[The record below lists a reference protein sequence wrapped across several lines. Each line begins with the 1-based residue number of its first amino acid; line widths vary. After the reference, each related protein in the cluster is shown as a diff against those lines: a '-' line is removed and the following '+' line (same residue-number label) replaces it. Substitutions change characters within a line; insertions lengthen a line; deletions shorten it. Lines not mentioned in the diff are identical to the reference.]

1 MGGGVAP
8 VERRRRR
15 RRHMHAATPR
25 DAPTGGG
32 AAREPKGHTRP
43 FLWACRQMQGTPAPA
58 RASSRARAMSGKTYV
73 SPYAAAPPGS
83 SAEFMGIDK
92 MLQRR
97 RVEKIAQAEAAR
109 DRLTRFEKLADPNN
123 DEMQRMIKEVRSE
136 ERSVAWH
143 PRPRPG
149 RSPKS
154 ADC

>member
-1 MGGGVAP
+1 
-8 VERRRRR
+8 
-15 RRHMHAATPR
+15 
-25 DAPTGGG
+25 
-32 AAREPKGHTRP
+32 
-43 FLWACRQMQGTPAPA
+43 
-58 RASSRARAMSGKTYV
+58 
-73 SPYAAAPPGS
+73 
-83 SAEFMGIDK
+83 MGIDK

-123 DEMQRMIKEVRSE
+123 DEMQRMIKEVRLE
-136 ERSVAWH
+136 ERTVAWH